1 MKGHCNMEA
10 KDYLEYIVHQIH
22 TTIVATIDEDG
33 NPVTCAI
40 DMMDCDDSNLYFL
53 TARGKSF
60 YSRLSST
67 GKIALTAIKGKDTM
81 HSVSVSIRGL
91 VREIGQNKLPDL
103 FDKNPYM
110 NEIYPS
116 EVSRQVLTVF
126 QIYQGNGEWFD
137 LSKKPIERAVFSFGG
152 AIEQKEGFFIHPEL
166 CIGCG
171 RCIPV
176 CPQQCIRKENGKAVI
191 QQNNCLHC
199 GRCRDVCPTGAVLQL
214 G

>member
-1 MKGHCNMEA
+1 MEA
-10 KDYLEYIVHQIH
+10 KDYLDYIVHQIH
-22 TTIVATIDEDG
+22 TAIVATVDEDG
-33 NPVTCAI
+33 TPVTCAI
-40 DMMDCDDSNLYFL
+40 DMMGCDDSSLYFL

-60 YSRLSST
+60 YSRLIRT
-67 GKIALTAIKGKDTM
+67 GKIALTAIKGGDTM
-81 HSVSVSIRGL
+81 HSVSVSIRGT
-91 VREIGQNKLPDL
+91 VREIGQERLPDL

-116 EVSRQVLTVF
+116 EASRQALTVF
-126 QIYQGNGEWFD
+126 QIHQGNGEWFD
-137 LSKKPIERAVFSFGG
+137 LSKKPIERAAFSFGG
-152 AIEQKEGFFIHPEL
+152 ATEQKKGFFIQPEI

-176 CPQQCIRKENGKAVI
+176 CPQQCIRKVNGKAVI

-199 GRCRDVCPTGAVLQL
+199 GRCRDVCPAGAVRQL